1 MASSTAQEEQQ
12 PAAEL
17 PRVPSEAPSEPPEA
31 PTYSFGPDTRSENHK
46 KPVPNVRLPVWDG
59 KRRTE
64 PGAGQPRRSRVTQL
78 DGLLL
83 ISSSECSTRRSVT
96 QKVASTVASPVAAE
110 RIDDA

>member
-31 PTYSFGPDTRSENHK
+31 PAYSFGPDTRSENNK

-64 PGAGQPRRSRVTQL
+64 PGAYKEWKREIKAIQL
-78 DGLLL
+78 AYD
-83 ISSSECSTRRSVT
+83 IQDHR
-96 QKVASTVASPVAAE
+96 
-110 RIDDA
+110 